1 MYSISKPSTL
11 NHLQPNPDRIRKQ
24 PTAFAAA
31 ATCIRPLHP
40 GSPFH
45 SYPSVRLPPP
55 LKLSVARISPPS
67 TPPHHASTHSDHADL
82 HTRTC
87 SWSHPCSNTWIHLCT
102 HMAVPVSMPVNAS
115 LSLSP
120 SLSLPP
126 SLPPLQP
133 VHLSQIPRL
142 DRLCGT
148 AFARLRPLSRLLRFF
163 PFGLSDFSLFTSF
176 WPQAACLPPEATS
189 QSPFVHQTTTT
200 DSFVLYTHLRVLC
213 WMKNDGKEFAGLDPC
228 QPETSS
234 SQCPFSFTP
243 NLWTTPCLNPIAV
256 KTPCLSRR
264 CCFKPFPASTHV
276 AHSEHWVQ
284 CLDLC
289 LSHVCCARL
298 VASLNHRPQSWHS
311 SAILSPT
318 ANHAPVS

>member
-11 NHLQPNPDRIRKQ
+11 NHLQPNPDRVRKQ

-120 SLSLPP
+120 LSLSLPP
-126 SLPPLQP
+126 SLPSN
-133 VHLSQIPRL
+133 LSIYL
-142 DRLCGT
+142 K
-148 AFARLRPLSRLLRFF
+148 S
-163 PFGLSDFSLFTSF
+163 
-176 WPQAACLPPEATS
+176 
-189 QSPFVHQTTTT
+189 
-200 DSFVLYTHLRVLC
+200 
-213 WMKNDGKEFAGLDPC
+213 
-228 QPETSS
+228 
-234 SQCPFSFTP
+234 
-243 NLWTTPCLNPIAV
+243 
-256 KTPCLSRR
+256 
-264 CCFKPFPASTHV
+264 PASTDSAAQPSLVSAPSRVFFASFLSGSRTFHF
-276 AHSEHWVQ
+276 SRPS
-284 CLDLC
+284 DLKP
-289 LSHVCCARL
+289 HVCPPKPRHSPHSCTKL
-298 VASLNHRPQSWHS
+298 QPLIASFCIPIY
-311 SAILSPT
+311 ACY
-318 ANHAPVS
+318 AE

>member
-11 NHLQPNPDRIRKQ
+11 NHLQPNPDRVRKQ

-176 WPQAACLPPEATS
+176 
-189 QSPFVHQTTTT
+189 
-200 DSFVLYTHLRVLC
+200 
-213 WMKNDGKEFAGLDPC
+213 
-228 QPETSS
+228 
-234 SQCPFSFTP
+234 
-243 NLWTTPCLNPIAV
+243 
-256 KTPCLSRR
+256 
-264 CCFKPFPASTHV
+264 
-276 AHSEHWVQ
+276 
-284 CLDLC
+284 
-289 LSHVCCARL
+289 
-298 VASLNHRPQSWHS
+298 
-311 SAILSPT
+311 
-318 ANHAPVS
+318 